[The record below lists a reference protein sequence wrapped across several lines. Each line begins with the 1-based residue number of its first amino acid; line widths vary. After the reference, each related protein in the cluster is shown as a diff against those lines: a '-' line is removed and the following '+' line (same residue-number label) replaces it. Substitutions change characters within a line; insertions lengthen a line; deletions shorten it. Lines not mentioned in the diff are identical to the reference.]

1 MYLSLYIYIYIYIYI
16 PIYNSQM
23 SEYCLVCPLSLAVNQ
38 LQTFTNIALMTHC
51 EDGSFVDRLT
61 SLETVGSKLAPLIFD
76 FEHDVTWREFIIRC
90 NRIKI
95 VNHRVH
101 NSLVS

>member
-1 MYLSLYIYIYIYIYI
+1 
-16 PIYNSQM
+16 M

-38 LQTFTNIALMTHC
+38 LQTFTNIALVTNC

-76 FEHDVTWREFIIRC
+76 FKPDVTLQEFIAKC

-95 VNHRVH
+95 GNHRVH